1 MNKNE
6 NAEEEKKRKETEQA
20 KEIQQKTSGQEF
32 DIPDEDLDKTTADD
46 IKKTRAEWEAT
57 KIDLKNAKEGLKSLN
72 GALHE
77 AVKAGADKEVLDG
90 IFEQWKGYNDK
101 VTELEKKLI
110 QMDRKDGRPDPFR
123 QFVDKSR
130 ENLEKGTKILAN
142 KVSRVTE
149 KFLHDK
155 NGNPRSL
162 TAAVLAEHNKV
173 DAVYHEEQEKAAQK
187 LSEDLDKTA
196 VRDTAR
202 IDSWIDAIEASE
214 KFENRAES
222 KNAGI
227 DAKTAKSVESVK
239 SQAEILKES
248 LHKKFEAKEASINTG
263 EYSRSQ
269 RMKGGFQTILDAA
282 KGNPLKDY
290 FGTPKTPEAIEAE
303 VEKARKQM
311 QRKESFIDKKTS
323 LKNAFVKAW
332 AGAQKGIEAF
342 RAGVA
347 KRRAQ
352 AAEKNLEKIK
362 SPRAKDILDEIRK
375 ATEAGK
381 TLGDARDDIK
391 KDIANANKDMSKKMD
406 EGPGDR

>member
-1 MNKNE
+1 MANEENKKKE
-6 NAEEEKKRKETEQA
+6 AEEQARENRTEQA
-20 KEIQQKTSGQEF
+20 KEDF
-32 DIPDEDLDKTTADD
+32 DIPDEDLDRTTADD

-57 KIDLKNAKEGLKSLN
+57 KIDLKNAKEGLKSLDE
-72 GALHE
+72 ALHE

-110 QMDRKDGRPDPFR
+110 QMDREDGRPDPFR

-130 ENLEKGTKILAN
+130 ENLEKGTKILGN
-142 KVSRVTE
+142 GVSKVTE

-155 NGNPRSL
+155 NGNPKSL

-222 KNAGI
+222 KDAGI
-227 DAKTAKSVESVK
+227 DAKAAKSVESVK
-239 SQAEILKES
+239 SQAEILKAS
-248 LHKKFEAKEASINTG
+248 LHKKFEAKEAAINTG

-282 KGNPLKDY
+282 KGSPLKDY
-290 FGTPKTPEAIEAE
+290 FGTPKTPEAIKAE

-323 LKNAFVKAW
+323 LKIAFVKAW

-352 AAEKNLEKIK
+352 AAERNLEKIK

-381 TLGDARDDIK
+381 PFGEARNDIK
-391 KDIANANKDMSKKMD
+391 KDISNANKDMSKKMD
-406 EGPGDR
+406 GGPGDR

>member
-1 MNKNE
+1 M
-6 NAEEEKKRKETEQA
+6 
-20 KEIQQKTSGQEF
+20 
-32 DIPDEDLDKTTADD
+32 
-46 IKKTRAEWEAT
+46 
-57 KIDLKNAKEGLKSLN
+57 
-72 GALHE
+72 
-77 AVKAGADKEVLDG
+77 
-90 IFEQWKGYNDK
+90 
-101 VTELEKKLI
+101 
-110 QMDRKDGRPDPFR
+110 
-123 QFVDKSR
+123 
-130 ENLEKGTKILAN
+130 
-142 KVSRVTE
+142 
-149 KFLHDK
+149 
-155 NGNPRSL
+155 
-162 TAAVLAEHNKV
+162 

-196 VRDTAR
+196 VQDTAR
-202 IDSWIDAIEASE
+202 IDAWINAIEASE

-282 KGNPLKDY
+282 KGNPLKD
-290 FGTPKTPEAIEAE
+290 
-303 VEKARKQM
+303 
-311 QRKESFIDKKTS
+311 
-323 LKNAFVKAW
+323 W

>member
-1 MNKNE
+1 MANEENKKKE
-6 NAEEEKKRKETEQA
+6 AEEQDRENRTEQA
-20 KEIQQKTSGQEF
+20 KENF

-72 GALHE
+72 EALHE
-77 AVKAGADKEVLDG
+77 AVKAGADKEVLNG

-110 QMDRKDGRPDPFR
+110 QMDREDGRPDPFR

-142 KVSRVTE
+142 RVSRVTE
-149 KFLHDK
+149 KFLHDT

-214 KFENRAES
+214 KFENRTES

-248 LHKKFEAKEASINTG
+248 LHKKFETKEASINTG

-303 VEKARKQM
+303 
-311 QRKESFIDKKTS
+311 
-323 LKNAFVKAW
+323 
-332 AGAQKGIEAF
+332 
-342 RAGVA
+342 
-347 KRRAQ
+347 
-352 AAEKNLEKIK
+352 AEKQENRC
-362 SPRAKDILDEIRK
+362 SAKKVL
-375 ATEAGK
+375 
-381 TLGDARDDIK
+381 LIK
-391 KDIANANKDMSKKMD
+391 KQA
-406 EGPGDR
+406 

>member
-1 MNKNE
+1 M
-6 NAEEEKKRKETEQA
+6 
-20 KEIQQKTSGQEF
+20 
-32 DIPDEDLDKTTADD
+32 
-46 IKKTRAEWEAT
+46 
-57 KIDLKNAKEGLKSLN
+57 
-72 GALHE
+72 
-77 AVKAGADKEVLDG
+77 
-90 IFEQWKGYNDK
+90 
-101 VTELEKKLI
+101 
-110 QMDRKDGRPDPFR
+110 
-123 QFVDKSR
+123 
-130 ENLEKGTKILAN
+130 
-142 KVSRVTE
+142 
-149 KFLHDK
+149 
-155 NGNPRSL
+155 
-162 TAAVLAEHNKV
+162 
-173 DAVYHEEQEKAAQK
+173 
-187 LSEDLDKTA
+187 
-196 VRDTAR
+196 
-202 IDSWIDAIEASE
+202 
-214 KFENRAES
+214 
-222 KNAGI
+222 
-227 DAKTAKSVESVK
+227 
-239 SQAEILKES
+239 KES

-381 TLGDARDDIK
+381 TFGEARDDIK
-391 KDIANANKDMSKKMD
+391 KDIADANKDMPKKMD
-406 EGPGDR
+406 GGPGDR